1 MRNMKGLFRTIFLT
15 GIICMLVPLAIT
27 AVSTITMV
35 RGNMSDSTES
45 MLEQLATEKMNE
57 VDAIVRDQSALTKA
71 VSESPYVAQAV
82 ALQAGSGT
90 PAKDVVLTDYLTS
103 IGKNNNGLYEN
114 FFITANTAGIA
125 DCLGGVTLHDVTG
138 EPWYDACKKSD
149 AFLGNNISPVTGK
162 PVYVISYA
170 IKDPATGNFVGALN
184 NSIDL
189 AAMTSNITGS
199 IADENIKTL
208 IIDVEG
214 NVIASKNPDQI
225 LKVNFNTEND
235 TTKALMN
242 ETNNASSGYVT
253 FNFDGEDNVAA
264 FVKSGGMITL
274 IYMPEAIY
282 KATSNSMIWQVV
294 VVALICL
301 IIATIFITTVSKN
314 ITRPIGEMV
323 ELLHYYG
330 KGDFS
335 REVPRKYLSRTDEI
349 GSLAESMENMQEQIR
364 DSFHSI
370 IEETH
375 DVRKNMDIS
384 TEKVSGLASRIDQI
398 NGIAT
403 TRAAEMEETAATT
416 DMMRTSAQE
425 IQSAI
430 EEITSNANNGKQL
443 ATDITVRATRLKQDV
458 NNSTERAKSLTA
470 DISQRLK
477 EAIAKSDKVNEI
489 TDLSNGIMS
498 IADQTTLLALNAS
511 IEAARA
517 GEQGRGFAV
526 VADEIRKL
534 ATDSSEKV
542 NAIQSV
548 TSEVIAAVK
557 NLSDN
562 SAKAIDFIGNT
573 VMSDYQMMV
582 GIGDQYYKDAQS
594 IGSVVSDVES
604 SAAELTGAINHMATS
619 INEIA
624 TANDEGA
631 QGVTDLAQS
640 TADISEGAQNIS
652 ELTVS
657 VQESTSK
664 LEQAINKFK
673 V

>member
-1 MRNMKGLFRTIFLT
+1 MKNMKGLFRTIFLT
-15 GIICMLVPLAIT
+15 GIMCMLVPLAIT

-57 VDAIVRDQSALTKA
+57 VDAIIRDQSALTKA

-82 ALQAGSGT
+82 AVQAGSGT
-90 PAKDVVLTDYLTS
+90 PSKDVVLTDYLTA

-149 AFLGNNISPVTGK
+149 CFLGNNISPVTGK

-189 AAMTSNITGS
+189 SVMTSNITGS

-208 IIDVEG
+208 IIDIEG
-214 NVIASKNPDQI
+214 NIIASQNPDQI

-235 TTKALMN
+235 TTKKFMN
-242 ETNNASSGYVT
+242 EANNASSGYVT

-264 FVKSGGMITL
+264 FVKSGGMITI
-274 IYMPEAIY
+274 IYMPEEIY

-294 VVALICL
+294 VVALVCL

-335 REVPRKYLSRTDEI
+335 REVPRKYLSRNDEI
-349 GSLAESMENMQEQIR
+349 GSLAESMENMQAQIK

-375 DVRKNMDIS
+375 DVRRNMDIS
-384 TEKVSGLASRIDQI
+384 KEKVSGLANRIDQI

-425 IQSAI
+425 IQSAV

-443 ATDITVRATRLKQDV
+443 ATDITVRATHLKQDV
-458 NNSTERAKSLTA
+458 NASTERAKSLTA

-573 VMSDYQMMV
+573 VMNDYQMMV

-594 IGSVVSDVES
+594 IGGVVSDVES
-604 SAAELTGAINHMATS
+604 SAAELTGAINHMAES

-624 TANDEGA
+624 AANDEGA

-652 ELTVS
+652 ELTALVH
-657 VQESTSK
+657 ESTSK
-664 LEQAINKFK
+664 LEKAINKFK

>member
-1 MRNMKGLFRTIFLT
+1 MKNMKGLFRTIFLT
-15 GIICMLVPLAIT
+15 GIMCMLVPLAIT

-57 VDAIVRDQSALTKA
+57 VDAIIRDQSALTKA

-82 ALQAGSGT
+82 AVQAGSGT
-90 PAKDVVLTDYLTS
+90 PSKDVVLTDYLTA
-103 IGKNNNGLYEN
+103 IGKNNTGLYEN

-149 AFLGNNISPVTGK
+149 CFLGNNISPVTGK

-189 AAMTSNITGS
+189 SVMTSNITGS

-208 IIDVEG
+208 IIDIEG
-214 NVIASKNPDQI
+214 NIIASQNPDQI

-235 TTKALMN
+235 TTKKFMN
-242 ETNNASSGYVT
+242 EANNASLGYVT

-264 FVKSGGMITL
+264 FVKSGGMITI
-274 IYMPEAIY
+274 IYMPEEIY

-294 VVALICL
+294 VVALVCL

-335 REVPRKYLSRTDEI
+335 REVPRKYLSRNDEI
-349 GSLAESMENMQEQIR
+349 GSLAESMENMQAQIK

-375 DVRKNMDIS
+375 DVRRNMDIS
-384 TEKVSGLASRIDQI
+384 KEKVSGLANRIDQI

-425 IQSAI
+425 IQSAV

-443 ATDITVRATRLKQDV
+443 ATDITVRATHLKQDV
-458 NNSTERAKSLTA
+458 NASTERAKSLTA

-573 VMSDYQMMV
+573 VMNDYQMMV

-594 IGSVVSDVES
+594 IGGVVSDVES
-604 SAAELTGAINHMATS
+604 SAAELTGAINHMAES

-624 TANDEGA
+624 AANDEGA

-652 ELTVS
+652 ELTALVH
-657 VQESTSK
+657 ESTSK
-664 LEQAINKFK
+664 LEKAINKFK

>member
-1 MRNMKGLFRTIFLT
+1 MRNVKGLFRTIFLT

-82 ALQAGSGT
+82 ALQAGSST

-214 NVIASKNPDQI
+214 NVIASQNPDQI

-301 IIATIFITTVSKN
+301 IIATIFIITVSKN

-664 LEQAINKFK
+664 LEKAINKFK

>member
-82 ALQAGSGT
+82 ALQAGSST

-214 NVIASKNPDQI
+214 NVIASQNPDQI

-443 ATDITVRATRLKQDV
+443 ATDITVRATCLKQDV